1 MRTDWVSPSAATLVI
16 GAFALVLGTALNPT
30 ASSETAGQTLR
41 VITENDGRLLAMA
54 VFYFVSALGLMLG
67 LPSLLSVFAKRG
79 WRVGLAGVMVFS
91 VGVLG
96 TAGFAML
103 LVFFRALALEGAVT
117 SGGLNE
123 LAGDL
128 GLSLFVWG
136 WMAGFYGGLILIAV
150 ALFVSK
156 ATRAWVPVL
165 LLAVVVLLPFSETL
179 GNVGPAIQTMF
190 IAVAFTGVAIAAVA
204 GDQQRRGMELAQR

>member
-16 GAFALVLGTALNPT
+16 GAFALVLGTAINPT
-30 ASSETAGQTLR
+30 DSADSAGQTLR
-41 VITENDGRLLAMA
+41 VINENDGRLLAMA

-67 LPSLLSVFAKRG
+67 LPSLLSIFAIRG
-79 WRVGLAGVMVFS
+79 WRIGLAAVMVFS

-117 SGGLNE
+117 TGGIDE

-128 GLSLFVWG
+128 GLTLFVWG
-136 WMAGFYGGLILIAV
+136 WVAGFYGGLILIAV

-156 ATRAWVPVL
+156 ATRAWAPVL
-165 LLAVVVLLPFSETL
+165 LLAAVVLFPFVEAL
-179 GNVGPAIQTMF
+179 GTIGSAIQTMC

-204 GDQQRRGMELAQR
+204 GDQQRRGVMARP